1 MWRFDSKKNL
11 LIMGGPG
18 SGKTTIA
25 KRLAS
30 DFCISYLDY
39 DTLVQPFLIGIENE
53 FGLGKSRLDFYKK
66 WRQESYGTLIAVI
79 KENIILGCPLI
90 VSAPFT
96 SEMRDPY
103 FFSSL
108 RSAGTPKC
116 TVISFHMAPDDETHL
131 QMLMKRA
138 SYRDQEI
145 LADWQKYLT
154 EHEPAEP
161 IWDADMKY
169 EIVFSNEEQAYAS
182 VLSAVTEYRK
192 TGGILWH

>member
-1 MWRFDSKKNL
+1 MPVNDAQSVAIPL
-11 LIMGGPG
+11 
-18 SGKTTIA
+18 TIFTA
-25 KRLAS
+25 
-30 DFCISYLDY
+30 
-39 DTLVQPFLIGIENE
+39 LVVREPFLIGIENE

>member
-1 MWRFDSKKNL
+1 M
-11 LIMGGPG
+11 
-18 SGKTTIA
+18 
-25 KRLAS
+25 
-30 DFCISYLDY
+30 
-39 DTLVQPFLIGIENE
+39 
-53 FGLGKSRLDFYKK
+53 
-66 WRQESYGTLIAVI
+66 
-79 KENIILGCPLI
+79 
-90 VSAPFT
+90 
-96 SEMRDPY
+96 
-103 FFSSL
+103 
-108 RSAGTPKC
+108 
-116 TVISFHMAPDDETHL
+116 ISFHMAPDDETHL